1 MLYVYYFTKQPIMKT
16 ELKTRREIAKQ
27 LNIHPTTLYRKLK
40 LKGIKLSSGLLDQRQ
55 QALII
60 AVLSSP
66 LDEETATQPFP
77 NENRLVS

>member
-1 MLYVYYFTKQPIMKT
+1 MNT

-40 LKGIKLSSGLLDQRQ
+40 LKGIKLGSGLLDQRQ

-60 AVLSSP
+60 GVLSSP
-66 LDEETATQPFP
+66 LNDDSVVKSVS
-77 NENRLVS
+77 NEDKQLD

>member
-1 MLYVYYFTKQPIMKT
+1 MKT

>member
-1 MLYVYYFTKQPIMKT
+1 MNT

-60 AVLSSP
+60 VALSAP
-66 LDEETATQPFP
+66 LHDDREVKSLN
-77 NENRLVS
+77 NEGNQLN